1 MTLSLADVSAH
12 DAPPGQRSG
21 EIQAQP
27 VRRLDVHWMHRPWKT
42 FRAAQRT
49 LSRIT
54 VGNIDFMPLSIVF
67 TLAASAFVIGLMAGA
82 LVAYLVFKVRFSKI
96 EDALRREKD
105 DLSARL
111 ARVEVDAH
119 RVPALEQQLR
129 DASSDLAAKR
139 ETIAGFAS
147 QIEASNRQYADI
159 QMRFD
164 ALNRSHE
171 ELGVKRSALA
181 ESHARLEQQVESAK
195 LREIETSKLLNDTK
209 EAMAS
214 EFKLLA
220 GTLLEEKGA
229 KLGEQQK
236 ETLTSL
242 LLPFSETLKD
252 FKSKV
257 EQSREADLTAR
268 EGLIAQIRHLTEL
281 NHDIGARAQSL
292 TDALRGESKTRG
304 IWGEQVLLK
313 LLELAGLREG
323 VNFRA
328 QASHREE
335 GSSARL
341 VPDVVLDLPQDRA
354 IIIDSKVSL
363 VAYER
368 YGAAQDEDGRTQAL
382 KEHCDSVKR
391 HIKDLSDKNYPK
403 LYNLRSVDF
412 TLLFVPIESALM
424 LASEAEPELAQYALE
439 RHIALVSPN
448 TLFTVLRTIEY
459 IWRLE
464 KTTRNM
470 EKIVKRGTQMYDA
483 ARKFA
488 EHIVAINDSLAKAT
502 AAAQEAE
509 KALNDPSRGLVR
521 QAENLRGL
529 GIKPRKGM
537 PGRLSAGDASD
548 DSMDTSDSLDLA
560 GPSPGDDGIGSDIAS
575 VD

>member
-1 MTLSLADVSAH
+1 
-12 DAPPGQRSG
+12 
-21 EIQAQP
+21 
-27 VRRLDVHWMHRPWKT
+27 
-42 FRAAQRT
+42 
-49 LSRIT
+49 
-54 VGNIDFMPLSIVF
+54 MPMSIVF
-67 TLAASAFVIGLMAGA
+67 LFAISALLTGLLIGAVMIYLILKAQFRRTEGA
-82 LVAYLVFKVRFSKI
+82 IRQ
-96 EDALRREKD
+96 ERD

-111 ARVEVDAH
+111 ARAEASAQ
-119 RVPALEQQLR
+119 RVPILEQQVQ
-129 DASSDLAAKR
+129 DANNDIAKGR
-139 ETIAGFAS
+139 ETVAGLTS
-147 QIEASNRQYADI
+147 RIEASEKQHASAQTRLE
-159 QMRFD
+159 
-164 ALNRSHE
+164 ALNRSYE
-171 ELGVKRSALA
+171 ELGVKRSTLA
-181 ESHARLEQQVESAK
+181 ESHARLEQQVESARQ
-195 LREIETSKLLNDTK
+195 REIETSKLLSDTK
-209 EAMAS
+209 EAMAR

-236 ETLTSL
+236 ETLASL
-242 LLPFSETLKD
+242 LTPFSETLKD

-281 NHDIGARAQSL
+281 NQDIGTKAQSL

-335 GSSARL
+335 GSNARL

-368 YGAAQDEDGRTQAL
+368 YGAAQDDDARTRAL
-382 KEHCDSVKR
+382 KEHCDSIKR

-403 LYNLRSVDF
+403 LYNLKSVDF

-448 TLFTVLRTIEY
+448 TLFTVLRTVEY

-470 EKIVKRGTQMYDA
+470 EKIVKRG
-483 ARKFA
+483 K
-488 EHIVAINDSLAKAT
+488 
-502 AAAQEAE
+502 
-509 KALNDPSRGLVR
+509 
-521 QAENLRGL
+521 
-529 GIKPRKGM
+529 
-537 PGRLSAGDASD
+537 
-548 DSMDTSDSLDLA
+548 
-560 GPSPGDDGIGSDIAS
+560 
-575 VD
+575 

>member
-1 MTLSLADVSAH
+1 MAMNIVTL
-12 DAPPGQRSG
+12 
-21 EIQAQP
+21 
-27 VRRLDVHWMHRPWKT
+27 
-42 FRAAQRT
+42 
-49 LSRIT
+49 
-54 VGNIDFMPLSIVF
+54 
-67 TLAASAFVIGLMAGA
+67 FVIAAFLTGLM
-82 LVAYLVFKVRFSKI
+82 VAAIAVYLILKAKFSKA
-96 EDALRREKD
+96 DQEKQLERD
-105 DLSARL
+105 GLFARL
-111 ARVEVDAH
+111 AQAEGEAR
-119 RVPALEQQLR
+119 RVPVLEKQVHE
-129 DASSDLAAKR
+129 ASEEITRRR
-139 ETIAGFAS
+139 ETTARLES
-147 QIEASNRQYADI
+147 QIAASEKQQQSAQAQLETLSQRHD
-159 QMRFD
+159 
-164 ALNRSHE
+164 
-171 ELGVKRSALA
+171 ELAGERAKLA

-195 LREIETSKLLNDTK
+195 QREVETDKLLADAK
-209 EAMAS
+209 ESMAK

-229 KLGEQQK
+229 KLGEQQR

-242 LLPFSETLKD
+242 LTPFGDILKD

-268 EGLIAQIRHLTEL
+268 AGLIAQIRQLTEL
-281 NHDIGARAQSL
+281 NQDIGAKAQSL

-304 IWGEQVLLK
+304 IWGEQVLLR

-328 QASHREE
+328 QASHKEE
-335 GSSARL
+335 GSNTRL
-341 VPDVVLDLPQDRA
+341 IPDVVLDLPQDRA

-368 YGAAQDEDGRTQAL
+368 YGVAQDDDARMRAL
-382 KEHCDSVKR
+382 REHCDSIKR

-403 LYNLRSVDF
+403 LYNLKSVDF

-424 LASEAEPELAQYALE
+424 LASEAEPDLAQYALE

-470 EKIVKRGTQMYDA
+470 EKIVNRGTLMYDA
-483 ARKFA
+483 ARKFG

-502 AAAQEAE
+502 AAARDAE

-529 GIKPRKGM
+529 GIKPKRGM
-537 PGRLSAGDASD
+537 PERLSADDTAGSSAAAFDPLDTGMSAPDDEEITLEGDGAD
-548 DSMDTSDSLDLA
+548 
-560 GPSPGDDGIGSDIAS
+560 
-575 VD
+575 

>member
-1 MTLSLADVSAH
+1 
-12 DAPPGQRSG
+12 
-21 EIQAQP
+21 
-27 VRRLDVHWMHRPWKT
+27 
-42 FRAAQRT
+42 
-49 LSRIT
+49 
-54 VGNIDFMPLSIVF
+54 MPMSIVF
-67 TLAASAFVIGLMAGA
+67 LFAISA
-82 LVAYLVFKVRFSKI
+82 LVAGLLIGAAMIYLILKAQF
-96 EDALRREKD
+96 RRTEGAIRQERD

-111 ARVEVDAH
+111 VRAEVGAQ
-119 RVPALEQQLR
+119 RVPTLEQQVQ
-129 DASSDLAAKR
+129 DANSDIAKGR
-139 ETIAGFAS
+139 ETVAGLTS
-147 QIEASNRQYADI
+147 KIEASEKQHEAT
-159 QMRFD
+159 QAQLD
-164 ALNRSHE
+164 ALNRRYD
-171 ELGVKRSALA
+171 ELSASKSGLA

-195 LREIETSKLLNDTK
+195 QREVETSKLLSDTK
-209 EAMAS
+209 EAMAK

-242 LLPFSETLKD
+242 LAPFSETLKD

-281 NHDIGARAQSL
+281 NQDIGTKAQSL

-335 GSSARL
+335 GSNARL

-368 YGAAQDEDGRTQAL
+368 YGAAQDDDARTRAL
-382 KEHCDSVKR
+382 KEHCDSIKR

-403 LYNLRSVDF
+403 LYNLKSVDF

-448 TLFTVLRTIEY
+448 TLFTVLRTVEY

-470 EKIVKRGTQMYDA
+470 EKIVKRGTLMYDA
-483 ARKFA
+483 ARKFG
-488 EHIVAINDSLAKAT
+488 EHIVVINDSLAKAT
-502 AAAQEAE
+502 AAAQDAE

-521 QAENLRGL
+521 QAENLRSL
-529 GIKPRKGM
+529 GIKPKKGM
-537 PGRLSAGDASD
+537 PERLSVGGASD
-548 DSMDTSDSLDLA
+548 STTDTSDSPDLVVPTLD
-560 GPSPGDDGIGSDIAS
+560 DDENALGIGID
-575 VD
+575 DE

>member
-1 MTLSLADVSAH
+1 
-12 DAPPGQRSG
+12 
-21 EIQAQP
+21 
-27 VRRLDVHWMHRPWKT
+27 
-42 FRAAQRT
+42 
-49 LSRIT
+49 
-54 VGNIDFMPLSIVF
+54 MPLSIVSL
-67 TLAASAFVIGLMAGA
+67 LATSAFVTGLAVG
-82 LVAYLVFKVRFSKI
+82 VGIVYLVLRTRFAKT
-96 EDALRREKD
+96 EDTLRGEREA
-105 DLSARL
+105 LSAQL
-111 ARVEVDAH
+111 TRVEVDAH
-119 RVPALEQQLR
+119 RVPVLERQLR
-129 DASSDLAAKR
+129 EANDDLATRR
-139 ETIAGFAS
+139 ETIAGLAS
-147 QIEASNRQYADI
+147 RIEASEKQHASTQARLE
-159 QMRFD
+159 
-164 ALNRSHE
+164 ALNRSYE
-171 ELGVKRSALA
+171 ELGVKRSTLA

-195 LREIETSKLLNDTK
+195 QREIETGKLLSDTK
-209 EAMAS
+209 EAMAK

-236 ETLTSL
+236 ETLASL
-242 LLPFSETLKD
+242 LTPFSETLKD

-281 NHDIGARAQSL
+281 NQDIGTKAQSL

-335 GSSARL
+335 GSNARL

-368 YGAAQDEDGRTQAL
+368 YGAAQDDDARTRAL
-382 KEHCDSVKR
+382 KDHCDSIKR

-403 LYNLRSVDF
+403 LYNLKSVDF

-448 TLFTVLRTIEY
+448 TLFTVLRTVEY

-464 KTTRNM
+464 KTTQNM
-470 EKIVKRGTQMYDA
+470 EKIVKRGTLMYDA
-483 ARKFA
+483 ARKFS
-488 EHIVAINDSLAKAT
+488 EHIVVINDSLAKAT
-502 AAAQEAE
+502 AAAQDAE

-521 QAENLRGL
+521 QAENLRAL
-529 GIKPRKGM
+529 GIKPKKGM
-537 PGRLSAGDASD
+537 PGRLSVGGASD
-548 DSMDTSDSLDLA
+548 SSTDPSDPLALVVPTPDDDENVLGIDS
-560 GPSPGDDGIGSDIAS
+560 DDE
-575 VD
+575 